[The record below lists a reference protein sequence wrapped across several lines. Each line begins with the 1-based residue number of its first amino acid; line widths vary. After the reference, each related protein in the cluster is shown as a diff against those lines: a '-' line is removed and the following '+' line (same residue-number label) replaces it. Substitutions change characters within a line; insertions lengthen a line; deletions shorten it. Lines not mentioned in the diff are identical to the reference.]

1 MPPPTQ
7 PPQSRSAGAPAGG
20 FDARIAQLKADLC
33 AQGARVQAI
42 IEGGFDAIFSQ
53 DSEAAQEVIRADE
66 AIDRIDVQIE
76 RAAVLLLT
84 DATAAGAQ
92 LAPEQLRMVLTIVK
106 INNELERIADISV
119 TIAEQVGVFLGGG
132 YGTLT
137 PHARPAPAPPPA
149 GTPAPRASPDAL
161 PPTFRVLCNSVVGI
175 IRDSV
180 ASLERLDA
188 ELARVVLLSEEAV
201 AEFKRALLTDVHRQ
215 LSAGSISIDLASAL
229 HDVANQCLVIAD
241 HCTNVAEQVMYV
253 VSGKI
258 MRHTAG
264 HWQEVAGQ
272 P

>member
-1 MPPPTQ
+1 MPPTPQ
-7 PPQSRSAGAPAGG
+7 PPHARPAGDPAGG

-53 DSEAAQEVIRADE
+53 DSEAAQAVIRADE
-66 AIDRIDVQIE
+66 MIDRIDVQIE

-137 PHARPAPAPPPA
+137 PHARPAPAAAPA
-149 GTPAPRASPDAL
+149 GAARSSPDAL

-201 AEFKRALLTDVHRQ
+201 AEFKRALLTDAHRQ
-215 LSAGSISIDLASAL
+215 LSAGTISIDLASAL

-241 HCTNVAEQVMYV
+241 HCTNIAEQVMYV

-258 MRHTAG
+258 MRHSAG